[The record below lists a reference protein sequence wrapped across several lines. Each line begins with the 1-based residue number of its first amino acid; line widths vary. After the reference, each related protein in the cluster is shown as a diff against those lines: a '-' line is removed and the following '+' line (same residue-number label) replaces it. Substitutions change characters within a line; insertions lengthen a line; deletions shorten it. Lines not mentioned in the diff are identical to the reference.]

1 MGALTTRGGHG
12 PGVDL
17 ARAAMLYPDLS
28 RLSIAC
34 PTGANNDHEASGSND
49 PPQYN
54 DPPLSPDDEY
64 DPDWDNL
71 SEEEKEAV
79 IGLLKI
85 EQEEKRHN
93 CVPYATSIDKDRWF
107 KGKRNLRRRLS
118 PYLLT
123 NWNKFRWRKI
133 DELANHPDIPWYE
146 GDENSS
152 NICGLEAGQS
162 DQPSDYGEGVYN
174 PRGNWEHPSWKRG
187 GFR

>member
-12 PGVDL
+12 PRVGH

-54 DPPLSPDDEY
+54 DPPLPPDDEY

-71 SEEEKEAV
+71 SEEQKEAV
-79 IGLLKI
+79 IGLLTI
-85 EQEEKRHN
+85 EQEERRNN
-93 CVPYATSIDKDRWF
+93 CYPYATSIDKDRWI
-107 KGKRNLRRRLS
+107 KGKRNYRKRLS
-118 PYLLT
+118 AYLLT
-123 NWNKFRWRKI
+123 NWHKFRWHKI
-133 DELANHPDIPWYE
+133 DEVRDKVPWYE
-146 GDENSS
+146 GDENNG

-162 DQPSDYGEGVYN
+162 DQPNEYGEGVYN

>member
-1 MGALTTRGGHG
+1 
-12 PGVDL
+12 
-17 ARAAMLYPDLS
+17 MLYPDLS

-34 PTGANNDHEASGSND
+34 ATGANNDYEASGSND

-71 SEEEKEAV
+71 SEEVKQAV

-85 EQEEKRHN
+85 QQEEKRHN

-107 KGKRNLRRRLS
+107 KGKRNLRRRLT

-123 NWNKFRWRKI
+123 NWDKFRWRKI

-146 GDENSS
+146 GDGGDG

-174 PRGNWEHPSWKRG
+174 PRGNWEHPSWKWG

>member
-12 PGVDL
+12 PRVGH

-34 PTGANNDHEASGSND
+34 PTGANNDNEASGSND
-49 PPQYN
+49 PPL
-54 DPPLSPDDEY
+54 PPDDEY
-64 DPDWDNL
+64 DPDWDNMT
-71 SEEEKEAV
+71 EEQKEAV

-93 CVPYATSIDKDRWF
+93 CVPYATSIDKERWA
-107 KGKRNLRRRLS
+107 KGRRFLRRRLS
-118 PYLLT
+118 AYVLT
-123 NWNKFRWRKI
+123 NWKKFRWRKI

-146 GDENSS
+146 GDGNNG

-174 PRGNWEHPSWKRG
+174 PKGNWDHPSWHRG